1 MASNALITRSS
12 DIRQRE
18 FSLLVKLKA
27 SGRLVVRC
35 CANVFPVGRTSCSG
49 KCQFKCSGK
58 ARQFWVS
65 LLAPW
70 EAGKLHTKDVLPFL
84 QGTCVGFLARQQK
97 CPVLTNRK
105 KGHIILTEEGR
116 PMTPDGSQSNA
127 RRTLAFQQAE
137 ESQVES
143 EDSREGAA
151 GTSTCLHHQ
160 WDKHMATLP
169 EIREILG

>member
-1 MASNALITRSS
+1 MPTFSQSAERHVLANISS
-12 DIRQRE
+12 GVQEKPDG
-18 FSLLVKLKA
+18 
-27 SGRLVVRC
+27 SGYRYSH
-35 CANVFPVGRTSCSG
+35 PG
-49 KCQFKCSGK
+49 
-58 ARQFWVS
+58 
-65 LLAPW
+65 

-151 GTSTCLHHQ
+151 GTSTRLHHQ